1 MSKILKN
8 LHWFLILYALGKCG
22 LIYYEHT
29 EDMTT
34 RAEGIEKARADL
46 DKHEKTKKEIKKYLN
61 NIEAEKAKI
70 ERVAQEIEKTQ
81 QLLPSEISDTE
92 NINLL
97 RRMSEDVN
105 IKEVSIQPD
114 SDDDRGFY
122 IARKYRFRAKA
133 TFLQFLIMFEK
144 ISESKRI
151 LNVATV
157 GFKKLDQPQRSKFQ
171 LIDGEF
177 SLEAYKYNA
186 AFKEDRGLDQLEKQF
201 QEKNTAPKGK
211 KKRPNNEGGND
222 A

>member
-8 LHWFLILYALGKCG
+8 LHWFLIIYAIGKCG
-22 LIYYEHT
+22 LIYYEHN
-29 EDMTT
+29 EDMTL
-34 RAEGIEKARADL
+34 RKDGIEKARAEL
-46 DKHEKTKKEIKKYLN
+46 QKNEKTKKEIKKYLS

-114 SDDDRGFY
+114 TDDDRGFY
-122 IARKYRFRAKA
+122 IARRYRFRAKA

-201 QEKNTAPKGK
+201 QEKNAPPKGK
-211 KKRPNNEGGND
+211 RKRPNGGGDD